1 MRGATKCAFLIFI
14 CLAILLFGVGG
25 AVTIIFMALLGLL
38 EVPVMSAW
46 HRRPNDALCQSGNCS
61 FAVNMSSFTLSR

>member
-25 AVTIIFMALLGLL
+25 MVMVIFMAWHGLL
-38 EVPVMSAW
+38 EVLVMPIWVRAITMIC
-46 HRRPNDALCQSGNCS
+46 PKVKLAVVCQCQ
-61 FAVNMSSFTLSR
+61 TY